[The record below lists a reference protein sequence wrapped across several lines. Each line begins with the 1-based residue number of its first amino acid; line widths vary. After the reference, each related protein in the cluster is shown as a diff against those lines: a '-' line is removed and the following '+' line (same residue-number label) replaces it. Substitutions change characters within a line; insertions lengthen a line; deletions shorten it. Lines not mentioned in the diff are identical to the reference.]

1 LLTSEQLPGY
11 REAATFTD
19 LSLNLNDQYGLIVA
33 VDGNPNTLY
42 SSFSA
47 ANPNG
52 AVQMINLNSQ
62 ISSDVTTIGIGDL
75 AYNPNNP
82 TSSDYNDLILEI
94 ESLPSVSIF

>member
-1 LLTSEQLPGY
+1 M
-11 REAATFTD
+11 ATFTE
-19 LSLNLNDQYGLIVA
+19 LSLNLNDQYGLIIA

-62 ISSDVTTIGIGDL
+62 INANVTTIGIEDL
-75 AYNPNNP
+75 SYNPNNP
-82 TSSDYNDLILEI
+82 TSSDYNDFILEI
-94 ESLPSVSIF
+94 ANFATVNIL

>member
-1 LLTSEQLPGY
+1 M
-11 REAATFTD
+11 ATFTE
-19 LSLNLNDQYGLIVA
+19 LNLNLNDQYELIIA

-62 ISSDVTTIGIGDL
+62 INANVTTIGIEDL
-75 AYNPNNP
+75 P
-82 TSSDYNDLILEI
+82 TTLTIPPALIITISSWKLLT
-94 ESLPSVSIF
+94 SLLSTSCER

>member
-1 LLTSEQLPGY
+1 M
-11 REAATFTD
+11 ATFTE
-19 LSLNLNDQYGLIVA
+19 LSLNLNDQYGLIIA
-33 VDGNPNTLY
+33 VDGNLNTLY

-47 ANPNG
+47 ANPND

-62 ISSDVTTIGIGDL
+62 ISSDVTTIGIEDL

-94 ESLPSVSIF
+94 ETLPSVSIF